1 MALHGFVHGLFFPI
15 SKPYTYPYTRKLTNA
30 PPPRASAQ
38 LIQVEIKRWQDF
50 WNPNSV
56 NKDPL
61 FPNNKI
67 ADHEPGYPGLALFV
81 VSGDGSSLQ
90 ESTEVLL
97 PKAICFL
104 FIVLICSPTFC
115 CSPDPWPR

>member
-81 VSGDGSSLQ
+81 VSGGGSSEQ
-90 ESTEVLL
+90 ESTVSSA
-97 PKAICFL
+97 PVNL
-104 FIVLICSPTFC
+104 F
-115 CSPDPWPR
+115 